1 MRWTWRFW
9 ILEKCLL
16 DVGISEI
23 VELFGGGWRIKT
35 NF

>member
-1 MRWTWRFW
+1 MDMALLDFG
-9 ILEKCLL
+9 LL

-23 VELFGGGWRIKT
+23 VELFGGGWKIKT